1 MSFGNNYS
9 SSIEGFEKY
18 RHTIGFILG
27 PVIFFLILFINTPES
42 FIQNAKSLLPV
53 SASKDQVLLTA
64 YGTKITLGLLL
75 LMVIWWVTEAVPIP
89 VTAILPGI
97 ILPLFHITGV
107 YQGKLF
113 QFTGKNILSNYAN
126 PIIFLFLAGFL
137 LAAALQKWKLDKRLT
152 LYILTRG
159 SLANNTSSVLLG
171 MMCISAFLSMWISN
185 TATTAMLLP
194 LGAGVLIQSGSKIGE
209 SNFGKSL
216 MLGIAWAASIG
227 GVGTIIGTPPNG
239 ICVSILSSSGIRQI
253 NFIEW
258 MKIGIPFV
266 ILFIPI
272 AWFILIKVFPPEIKN
287 IQGGKKLLIEEQNKL
302 GNWSKAEKLTIVG
315 FAVVVI
321 LWVTNPFWSYIF
333 PGRFSENLNWFDENI
348 IALFGILIL
357 FLLPVDWK
365 KQKFVLDWSDA
376 KFVDWGTL
384 LLFGGGIAL
393 SDGMFKTGLANWMA
407 NTAVSFLGSPSTL
420 LMMFVLIILL
430 ELLTEVTSNT
440 AVVSMMIPIII
451 SIAKGTGNDPVALSI
466 AATLAASMAFML
478 PVATPPNALVYG
490 TGYIKITDMIKGGIV
505 LDIIAWFF
513 TAAIVYF
520 VADKLLGVISF

>member
-1 MSFGNNYS
+1 MGFENSYS

-18 RHTIGFILG
+18 RHIIGFILG
-27 PVIFFLILFINTPES
+27 PIIFFLILFVNTPIS
-42 FIQNAKSLLPV
+42 FLNNAKALLPQT
-53 SASKDQVLLTA
+53 ASEELIIQLA

-97 ILPLFHITGV
+97 VLPLFHITGI
-107 YQGKLF
+107 YQGKIF

-137 LAAALQKWKLDKRLT
+137 LAAALQKWKLDRRLT

-159 SLANNTSSVLLG
+159 NLANSTSSVLLG

-194 LGAGVLIQSGSKIGE
+194 LGAGVLVQSGSKVGE

-216 MLGIAWAASIG
+216 MLGIAWGASIG

-272 AWFILIKVFPPEIKN
+272 AWFILLKVFPPEIKN
-287 IQGGKKLLIEEQNKL
+287 IQGGKKLILEQQNKL
-302 GNWSKAEKLTIVG
+302 GKWSKAEKLTIVG

-321 LWVTNPFWSYIF
+321 LWVSNPFWNYIF
-333 PGRFSENLNWFDENI
+333 SKHLSENLKWFDENI
-348 IALFGILIL
+348 IALFGVLIL

-365 KQKFVLDWSDA
+365 KQKFVLNWSDA

-393 SDGMFKTGLANWMA
+393 SDGMFKTGLANWLA

-420 LMMFVLIILL
+420 VMMFVLIILL

-451 SIAKGTGNDPVALSI
+451 SIAQGTGNDPVALSV

-490 TGYIKITDMIKGGIV
+490 SGYIKITDMVKGGIV

-513 TAAIVYF
+513 TAAVVYF
-520 VADKLLGVISF
+520 IADKLLGVISF

>member
-1 MSFGNNYS
+1 MSFEKRYS

-18 RHTIGFILG
+18 RHIGGFILG
-27 PVIFFLILFINTPES
+27 PIIFFLILFAGTPEG
-42 FIQNAKSLLPV
+42 FIQNAKTLLP
-53 SASKDQVLLTA
+53 SGMTQDQVLQLA
-64 YGTKITLGLLL
+64 YGTKVSLALLL

-89 VTAILPGI
+89 VTALLPGI
-97 ILPLFHITGV
+97 VLPLFHITGV
-107 YQGKLF
+107 YQEKLF

-137 LAAALQKWKLDKRLT
+137 LAAALQKWKLDRRLT

-159 SLANNTSSVLLG
+159 GLANSTSSVLLG

-194 LGAGVLIQSGSKIGE
+194 LGVGVIAQSGSKVGE
-209 SNFGKSL
+209 TNFGKSL
-216 MLGIAWAASIG
+216 MLGIAWGASIG

-239 ICVSILSSSGIRQI
+239 ICVSILSASGIRQFS
-253 NFIEW
+253 FIEW
-258 MKIGIPFV
+258 MKFGIPFV

-272 AWFILIKVFPPEIKN
+272 AWFILLKVFPLEIKN
-287 IQGGKKLLIEEQNKL
+287 IQGGKKLLVEQQSKL
-302 GNWSKAEKLTIVG
+302 GNWSKGEKLTIIG
-315 FAVVVI
+315 FAVVVF
-321 LWVTNPFWSYIF
+321 LWVSNPFWNYIL
-333 PGRFSENLNWFDENI
+333 PTQLSDNLKWFDENI
-348 IALFGILIL
+348 IALFGVLIL

-365 KQKFVLDWSDA
+365 KQKFVLSWSDA

-393 SDGMFKTGLANWMA
+393 SDGMFKTGLANWLA
-407 NTAVSFLGSPSTL
+407 KTAVSFLGSPSTIV
-420 LMMFVLIILL
+420 MMFVLIILL

-440 AVVSMMIPIII
+440 AVTSMMIPIII
-451 SIAKGTGNDPVALSI
+451 SIASGTGNDPVALSV

-490 TGYIKITDMIKGGIV
+490 TGYIKITDMVKGGIV

>member
-1 MSFGNNYS
+1 MSFENSYS
-9 SSIEGFEKY
+9 ASIEGFEKY
-18 RHTIGFILG
+18 RHITGFILG
-27 PVIFFLILFINTPES
+27 PIIFFLILFIGTPES
-42 FIQNAKSLLPV
+42 FIQNAKLLLPP
-53 SASKDQVLLTA
+53 SSSESQILQLA
-64 YGTKITLGLLL
+64 YGTKVTLGLVL

-97 ILPLFHITGV
+97 ILPLFHITGI
-107 YQGKLF
+107 YQEKLF

-152 LYILTRG
+152 LFILTRG
-159 SLANNTSSVLLG
+159 NLANSTSSVLLG
-171 MMCISAFLSMWISN
+171 MMCIAAFLSMWISN

-194 LGAGVLIQSGSKIGE
+194 LGAGVLTQSGSKIGE
-209 SNFGKSL
+209 SNFGKAL

-239 ICVSILSSSGIRQI
+239 ICVSILSSSGIRQF

-258 MKIGIPFV
+258 MKFGIPFV

-272 AWFILIKVFPPEIKN
+272 AWFVILKVFPPEIKN
-287 IQGGKKLLIEEQNKL
+287 IQGGKELIIEQQKKL
-302 GNWSKAEKLTIVG
+302 GSWSKAEKLTIMG
-315 FAVVVI
+315 FLFVVF
-321 LWVTNPFWSYIF
+321 LWVSNPFWRYIF
-333 PGRFSENLNWFDENI
+333 PAHLSENLKWFDENI
-348 IALFGILIL
+348 IALFGVLIL

-393 SDGMFKTGLANWMA
+393 SDGMFKTGLANWLA
-407 NTAVSFLGSPSTL
+407 KTAVSFLGTPSTFI
-420 LMMFVLIILL
+420 MMFVLIILL

-451 SIAKGTGNDPVALSI
+451 SIARGTGNDPVALSV

>member
-1 MSFGNNYS
+1 MSTKSNYS

-18 RHTIGFILG
+18 RHVTGFFVG
-27 PVIFFLILFINTPES
+27 PIIFFLILLINTPQGFIDNAKTLLPES
-42 FIQNAKSLLPV
+42 FSYNQILDL
-53 SASKDQVLLTA
+53 A

-75 LMVIWWVTEAVPIP
+75 LMVVWWVTEAVPIP
-89 VTAILPGI
+89 MTAILPGI
-97 ILPLFHITGV
+97 VLPLFHVTGV
-107 YQGKLF
+107 FQGNIF
-113 QFTGKNILSNYAN
+113 QFTGKNILANYSN
-126 PIIFLFLAGFL
+126 PIIFLFLSGFL

-159 SLANNTSSVLLG
+159 NLANNTSSILLG

-194 LGAGVLIQSGSKIGE
+194 LGVGVIAQSGTKIGE

-216 MLGIAWAASIG
+216 MLGIAWGASIG

-239 ICVSILSSSGIRQI
+239 ICVSILNASGIRQI

-258 MKIGIPFV
+258 MEFGIPFV

-272 AWFILIKVFPPEIKN
+272 AWIILLKVFPPEIKN
-287 IQGGKKLLIEEQNKL
+287 IQGGKTLILEQQKKL
-302 GNWSKAEKLTIVG
+302 GTWSRAEKLTIVG
-315 FAVVVI
+315 FAIVVI
-321 LWVTNPFWSYIF
+321 LWISNPFWNLLF
-333 PGRFSENLNWFDENI
+333 PKHISENLKWFDENI
-348 IALFGILIL
+348 IALLGVLIL
-357 FLLPVDWK
+357 FLLPVNWK
-365 KQKFVLDWSDA
+365 EQKFVLEWHDA

-407 NTAVSFLGSPSTL
+407 KSAVSFLGSPSTL
-420 LMMFVLIILL
+420 VLMIALILLL

-451 SIAKGTGNDPVALSI
+451 SIASGTGNDPVALSV

-490 TGYIKITDMIKGGIV
+490 TGYIKITDMIKGGII
-505 LDIIAWFF
+505 LDFIAWIF